1 MTSNLFSRWSQPNDA
16 AGSIYQ
22 TIRQHDEDSAD
33 SDLEE
38 QAGLHAVGGDGP
50 SSFHDNPDRD
60 RFASATDSPD
70 YTRRPRQAGRPQE
83 RRAATATAS
92 VSSSPEAPRGQ
103 THGRYKWQSA
113 GRTLAVVD
121 DAEDDV
127 PPSLLIEG
135 DKFGLPAGSVLLPPP
150 PSVMSTSPQPRSGQ
164 NGPQHGQAL
173 PSAEQRRRP
182 VQVRPPPGTAAF
194 ANIANADP
202 REIASWRWANVI
214 NLDNFLADLYA
225 YYLGSGFWSIILRR
239 FLNLVTIAF
248 LLTCTIIITQCIDY
262 SSIQGSKKIDD
273 VWVPKCTRRMGWLPN
288 LLLWTAI
295 FLWLCKAFEYVW
307 DVRRLRNMHDFYLY
321 LLNIPEAEVA
331 SISWQEI
338 VSRLMAL
345 RDSNPTLASEGS
357 SKSRRYAITQSKQ
370 RMDAHDIA
378 NRLMRKD
385 NYMIALINKDILDMS
400 LPIPWMRTRQF
411 FTRTLEWNI
420 NWCVMDFVFNPKGQ
434 VRPLFLK
441 DTHRRGLA
449 DALKRRFIFAGWAN
463 LIIAPF
469 LIVFFVLQ
477 TFFLHFN
484 EYQKNPSAIGSK
496 TYNVLAEWKFREF
509 NELEHLFRRRINMSQ
524 PFAARYVDQFP
535 RDKTVQVARFF
546 AFASGA
552 VVSVL
557 GVVALFDQENFL
569 TFELTPG
576 RTVLFWMGV
585 AGGVWAMARGLMPDD
600 NTVYEP
606 AFAMQEVIDF
616 THYEPAHWKDRLH
629 SVEVKKEFENL
640 YQMKLIIFVEEVLSM
655 IFTPF
660 VLWMSLPKC
669 SEKIIDFFREFT
681 VHVDG
686 IGYVCSFAE
695 FKLRRPLEEQAS
707 ARRPSSDPRGQYFA
721 SKDHKLEQSY
731 WGFMNDY
738 ARNPKADVR
747 LRPGTAQRRLNMPPP
762 LPGLLSPP
770 LPGAAFGPH
779 NAMAT
784 GRRALGQSPSKT
796 AQRIDASDLAGHGLV
811 SPLQSL
817 LLDPHHQPSPSDFG
831 HQLQTSKVKNSQPS
845 QHFQRRRTFDHPADV
860 AEEDEPN
867 DRPANGQPVAST
879 GELGSWKYENEE
891 STSSDEQDDEDAAT
905 EGVLGMIRQL
915 QTQGEGNR
923 TAQGI

>member
-1 MTSNLFSRWSQPNDA
+1 MASSVFSRWRRSNDA
-16 AGSIYQ
+16 VGSIYQ

-33 SDLEE
+33 SDIEE
-38 QAGLHAVGGDGP
+38 QAGLHAVEEDGP
-50 SSFHDNPDRD
+50 ASFH
-60 RFASATDSPD
+60 
-70 YTRRPRQAGRPQE
+70 
-83 RRAATATAS
+83 
-92 VSSSPEAPRGQ
+92 EAPDQ
-103 THGRYKWQSA
+103 EP
-113 GRTLAVVD
+113 
-121 DAEDDV
+121 EDDV

-135 DKFGLPAGSVLLPPP
+135 DQLGLPPGSVSLPPP
-150 PSVMSTSPQPRSGQ
+150 PSVMRGSPHSTPRLNGRQEGQ
-164 NGPQHGQAL
+164 DSVFVGP
-173 PSAEQRRRP
+173 RRRP
-182 VQVRPPPGTAAF
+182 AHRRSRPGMTAL

-202 REIASWRWANVI
+202 REKASWRWANVI

-239 FLNLVTIAF
+239 FLNLATIAF
-248 LLTCTIIITQCIDY
+248 LVTFTIVITQCIDY
-262 SSIQGSKKIDD
+262 ASIQGSKTLDD
-273 VWVPKCTRRMGWLPN
+273 VWIPKCTRRMGFLPN
-288 LLLWTAI
+288 LMLWTAT
-295 FLWLCKAFEYVW
+295 FLWLCKVFEYVW
-307 DVRRLRNMHDFYLY
+307 DIQRLRNMHDFYLY
-321 LLNIPEAEVA
+321 LLSVPEAEVA

-345 RDSNPTLASEGS
+345 RDSNPTLASEAA

-400 LPIPWMRTRQF
+400 LPMPWMRNRQF

-434 VRPLFLK
+434 VRALFLK
-441 DTHRRGLA
+441 DTHRKGLSE
-449 DALKRRFIFAGWAN
+449 ALKRRFIFAGWAN

-576 RTVLFWMGV
+576 RTVLFWLGV
-585 AGGVWAMARGLMPDD
+585 AGGVWAVARGLMPDD

-629 SVEVKKEFENL
+629 SVEVKKEFDNL
-640 YQMKLIIFVEEVLSM
+640 YQMKVLIFVEEVFSM

-669 SEKIIDFFREFT
+669 SERIIDFFREFT

-695 FKLRRPLEEQAS
+695 FKLRRPLEDQAS
-707 ARRPSSDPRGQYFA
+707 GRPTLDQPPFDLRDQYFA

-747 LRPGTAQRRLNMPPP
+747 LRPGTAHRRLNMPPP
-762 LPGLLSPP
+762 LPGLLSPT
-770 LPGAAFGPH
+770 LPGAFGPQ

-784 GRRALGQSPSKT
+784 GRRGLGYSPRKT
-796 AQRIDASDLAGHGLV
+796 AQRVETSDLTAQASG

-817 LLDPHHQPSPSDFG
+817 LLDPHHQPSTSDFG
-831 HQLQTSKVKNSQPS
+831 HQLQTSKVKNSQLS
-845 QHFQRRRTFDHPADV
+845 QHFQRRRTFEHPADV
-860 AEEDEPN
+860 AEEDEPS
-867 DRPANGQPVAST
+867 DPAANGQPIAST

-891 STSSDEQDDEDAAT
+891 SAPSDDQDDQAAAT

-923 TAQGI
+923 AAQGL